1 LSPCVRML
9 TSARPE
15 VGSSSIARAAS
26 RPPSCPPPTAVS
38 NIFLHV
44 TNACNLRC
52 TYCYAS
58 AGLPVR
64 NELTTAEILRLW
76 LDIVAIR
83 PRKVVFTGG
92 EPLLRADI
100 LTLLEGLR
108 DADPEHEIR
117 RCLNTNGW
125 LITEPVA
132 LQLVGL
138 VDEVRV
144 SIDALAGRNDALR
157 GAGSFEAAVSAL
169 DACRLVGFEPRAMVT
184 ITPTSLPDLQELICF
199 LVSRKITRISFNLVR
214 PIGRA
219 GRSEGWGVDLRAA
232 QAAVRQALEKCLP
245 GQPMPLQTPPGAI
258 QVDCGLGHFVN
269 IMANG
274 DVYPC
279 YVLTH
284 PRFFVGNV
292 RGESC
297 TAITRRIQA
306 IGESVSSGFAS
317 STQSHRSSPTCLD
330 ECPGITIVKTAAA
343 LSKVASSAMR
353 EARDA

>member
-1 LSPCVRML
+1 
-9 TSARPE
+9 
-15 VGSSSIARAAS
+15 
-26 RPPSCPPPTAVS
+26 
-38 NIFLHV
+38 
-44 TNACNLRC
+44 
-52 TYCYAS
+52 
-58 AGLPVR
+58 
-64 NELTTAEILRLW
+64 
-76 LDIVAIR
+76 
-83 PRKVVFTGG
+83 
-92 EPLLRADI
+92 
-100 LTLLEGLR
+100 
-108 DADPEHEIR
+108 
-117 RCLNTNGW
+117 
-125 LITEPVA
+125 
-132 LQLVGL
+132 
-138 VDEVRV
+138 
-144 SIDALAGRNDALR
+144 
-157 GAGSFEAAVSAL
+157 
-169 DACRLVGFEPRAMVT
+169 
-184 ITPTSLPDLQELICF
+184 LQELICF